1 VWLLVHLESE
11 RRNFVKKLLQA
22 LLEILQKPH
31 IKGIATHV
39 WVDTILD
46 VIGLILILYLALMM
60 FFDF

>member
-1 VWLLVHLESE
+1 M
-11 RRNFVKKLLQA
+11 KKLLQA